1 MMMLMMMI
9 QSRLCRLEK
18 SDPSSTCH
26 PSTTPAIF
34 KRARVQPPEPESD
47 EESESE
53 DINHGQLGSQPPFS
67 GNVPLPHDVPNSP
80 SSPRSDITELWPPE
94 GASLR
99 NGTDDE
105 DGEPGE
111 QTDTPLDGLSTPA
124 CSHFCN
130 ADHTSFAPLPP
141 AVDYDDWLR
150 RDVGINY
157 GHCIKSAELRLK
169 QAQLDFAA
177 ASVMAD
183 MMNPGHVRFWHDVTS
198 ARKDAAV
205 ADWLV
210 WLERCRC
217 HEH

>member
-1 MMMLMMMI
+1 MMLMMMI
-9 QSRLCRLEK
+9 QSRLCHLAK

-53 DINHGQLGSQPPFS
+53 DINHDQLGSQPPFF

-111 QTDTPLDGLSTPA
+111 QTDTPLDGLSRWTVYA
-124 CSHFCN
+124 CLQ
-130 ADHTSFAPLPP
+130 SFLQ
-141 AVDYDDWLR
+141 R
-150 RDVGINY
+150 RP
-157 GHCIKSAELRLK
+157 HELRSPAARRPLR
-169 QAQLDFAA
+169 QLASPRRGHQLRPLHQERRAA
-177 ASVMAD
+177 PEAGAARFCSGVGHGGHD
-183 MMNPGHVRFWHDVTS
+183 EPGPCEIL
-198 ARKDAAV
+198 AR
-205 ADWLV
+205 
-210 WLERCRC
+210 R
-217 HEH
+217 HECSQGRSRR